1 MLRRIVSLLAACL
14 ALIATQ
20 SAWAVPMLCR
30 AEAEQ
35 RVCVCDH
42 ASGSMAADD
51 CCTPSAQDTV
61 GAPGVA
67 LPIPKFVAV
76 RLPEWS
82 APTPVIAAAPV
93 SAPEPAFLAALPS
106 RGPPGAPRFL
116 AYRSLLI

>member
-1 MLRRIVSLLAACL
+1 MLRRIVSLFAACL

-51 CCTPSAQDTV
+51 CCTRSAQDTV

-82 APTPVIAAAPV
+82 APLRAIAAAPV

>member
-1 MLRRIVSLLAACL
+1 MLRRLVSVLAACL

-42 ASGSMAADD
+42 DSGTMAADD
-51 CCTPSAQDTV
+51 CCTRSSQDTV

-67 LPIPKFVAV
+67 LPIPRFVAV

-82 APTPVIAAAPV
+82 APAPV
-93 SAPEPAFLAALPS
+93 VAVALVSSPTPAFVAALPS
-106 RGPPGAPRFL
+106 RGPPSAPRFL

>member
-1 MLRRIVSLLAACL
+1 MLRRLVSVLAACL

-35 RVCVCDH
+35 RVCVCSH
-42 ASGSMAADD
+42 ESGTMAADD
-51 CCTPSAQDTV
+51 CCTRSDRDSV
-61 GAPGVA
+61 GVPGVA
-67 LPIPKFVAV
+67 LPIPTFRAI

-82 APTPVIAAAPV
+82 APPVAVAAAPV
-93 SAPEPAFLAALPS
+93 SEPEPAFLAALPS
-106 RGPPGAPRFL
+106 RGPPRAPRFL